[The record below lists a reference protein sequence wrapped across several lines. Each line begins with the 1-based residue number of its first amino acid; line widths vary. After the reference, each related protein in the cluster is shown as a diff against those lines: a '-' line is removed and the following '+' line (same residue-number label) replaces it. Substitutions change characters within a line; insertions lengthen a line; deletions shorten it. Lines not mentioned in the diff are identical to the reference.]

1 MYIHV
6 DTCNFTLDME
16 QIIHMK
22 QKNTTTTQKK
32 APKKITE
39 RYLQNAGTYYLER
52 NVASSDQ
59 FRKVLQKRVYK
70 SVRYHFSKQDQ
81 EHLENPTKNNAT
93 KNNSTHHTYESALE
107 HALNLVEQ
115 EVQRRIELG
124 DINDLEFSR
133 NKAILYHKQGNSKLQ
148 IKNKLYQKGI
158 SSDLID
164 TVIAE
169 IYAPTQMIDAH
180 ISNSQNAEE
189 EEEFNIQQ
197 MNHGDTHSKFDRE
210 IIRLQM
216 EREIYDISHQNALQ
230 NQQSNHSHQHV
241 VITQPTDHQ
250 IHRHA
255 EIQAATAYAKK
266 RGFGPFRRDLEKRQL
281 KREKDLQSMIRAGHS
296 YEISKFVLDM
306 DHIDDLF
313 CIDIFSL

>member
-1 MYIHV
+1 MKPKNI
-6 DTCNFTLDME
+6 TAP
-16 QIIHMK
+16 K
-22 QKNTTTTQKK
+22 QKT
-32 APKKITE
+32 PKKITE

-70 SVRYHFSKQDQ
+70 SVRYHYSKQEQ
-81 EHLENPTKNNAT
+81 THFENPTKNNTT
-93 KNNSTHHTYESALE
+93 KDNSIHHTYESALE

-133 NKAILYHKQGNSKLQ
+133 NKAIMYHKQGNSKLQ

-158 SSDLID
+158 SSDMIN

-169 IYAPTQMIDAH
+169 IYAPTQIIDAH
-180 ISNSQNAEE
+180 VSNSQEE
-189 EEEFNIQQ
+189 VSDASI
-197 MNHGDTHSKFDRE
+197 DTHSTFDRE

-216 EREIYDISHQNALQ
+216 EREIYEISIDNVLQ
-230 NQQSNHSHQHV
+230 NQQNTDAHQN
-241 VITQPTDHQ
+241 IALTQPTDHQ

-281 KREKDLQSMIRAGHS
+281 KREKDLQSMIRAGHP